1 MKRREFIGKVGLGLV
16 AAGALAPSM
25 ALAKE
30 KTVKWKVVTSWP
42 PRMPCLQEGTE
53 RIAKNIDIMT
63 NGKWKMQV
71 FAGGELVGPLDV
83 FDAVSQGK
91 AVHAATTGMY
101 YFAGKIPEGQLF
113 AACPYGM
120 THRELAA
127 WMYQGGGLE
136 LYAEHLK
143 PFNMIAFP
151 MASTGTQMG
160 GWFRK
165 EIKSLADLK
174 GLKMRIPG
182 LGGKILARLG
192 VNVVNLPGSEIFTA
206 LERGVLDATEWA
218 IPLYDIRAG
227 LFQAAKYYYAPGW
240 HEPTTFVDFIVNLKA
255 WEALPK
261 GLQVMFKTAC
271 SDSLNWTIARSDVA
285 NGPIMEDLVK
295 NKGVK
300 MRQFPD
306 DVLKAL
312 KKVTVEVMEEECN
325 KHPKLKKVYQ
335 TQQKFMAQIR
345 PWLHASEWAYVKALD
360 L

>member
-1 MKRREFIGKVGLGLV
+1 MKRREFIGKVGLGLA
-16 AAGALAPSM
+16 AAGAFAPSI

-30 KTVKWKVVTSWP
+30 ETVKWKVVTSWP

-63 NGKWKMQV
+63 SGKWKMQV

-83 FDAVSQGK
+83 FDAVRQGK
-91 AVHAATTGMY
+91 VVHAATTGMY

-113 AACPYGM
+113 AVCAFGI
-120 THRELAA
+120 
-127 WMYQGGGLE
+127 
-136 LYAEHLK
+136 YAEYLK

-165 EIKSLADLK
+165 EIKSLDDLK

-182 LGGKILARLG
+182 LGGKILAKLG
-192 VNVVNLPGSEIFTA
+192 VNVVNLPGSEVFTA
-206 LERGVLDATEWA
+206 LERGVLDAAEWA
-218 IPLYDIRAG
+218 LPLYDVQAG
-227 LFQAAKYYYAPGW
+227 LFQAAEYYYAPGW
-240 HEPTTFVDFIVNLKA
+240 QEPTTFVDFIVNIKA

-261 GLQVMFKTAC
+261 GLQVMCRTAC
-271 SDSLNWTIARSDVA
+271 GESLNWTLARADVA
-285 NGPIMEDLVK
+285 NGPILKDLVE
-295 NKGVK
+295 NKGIK
-300 MRQFPD
+300 LRQFPD

-312 KKVTVEVMEEECN
+312 KKVTSEVMEEECN
-325 KHPKLKKVYQ
+325 KHPNMKKVYQ
-335 TQQKFMAQIR
+335 NQQEFMAQNR
-345 PWLHASEWAYVKALD
+345 PWLRASEWAYVKALD